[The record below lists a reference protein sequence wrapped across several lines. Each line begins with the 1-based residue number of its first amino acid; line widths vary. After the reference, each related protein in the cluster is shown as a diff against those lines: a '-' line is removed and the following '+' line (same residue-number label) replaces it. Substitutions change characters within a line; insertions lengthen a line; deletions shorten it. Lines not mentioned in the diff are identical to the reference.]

1 MDTQY
6 YRIYC
11 KNETLKSEHMWH
23 TAVIFYSQEKNI
35 DEHLHMLTVFRKK
48 KTLKACWTA
57 YVELNFCAYSASFI
71 VQNYI
76 KMF

>member
-48 KTLKACWTA
+48 KTLKAC
-57 YVELNFCAYSASFI
+57 
-71 VQNYI
+71 
-76 KMF
+76 